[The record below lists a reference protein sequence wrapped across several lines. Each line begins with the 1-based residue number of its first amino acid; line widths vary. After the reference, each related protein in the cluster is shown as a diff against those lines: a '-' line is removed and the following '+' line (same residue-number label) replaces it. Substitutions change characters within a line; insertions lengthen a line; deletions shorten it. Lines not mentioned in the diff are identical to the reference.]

1 MVRIVNTI
9 AKSIT
14 EINESAKDMIT
25 VQYINPDENRILKFG
40 LLTKNGN
47 IKEIIRVKE
56 QRTMSDFKKTLETL
70 SNLFIKTPPFIFNL
84 YLMI

>member
-9 AKSIT
+9 AKSTT

-40 LLTKNGN
+40 LLTKIGN
-47 IKEIIRVKE
+47 IPIVCFPTIER
-56 QRTMSDFKKTLETL
+56 RGNSA
-70 SNLFIKTPPFIFNL
+70 
-84 YLMI
+84 